1 MKVAVNR
8 CYGGFDLSPK
18 AVKMLMNRKGLN
30 CFMYKQ
36 TKYKF
41 DSGKEEF
48 TRIDETSEECG
59 LGTYYAKNDLGDKTD
74 NITKDSYWYYGDIDR
89 TDEDL
94 ISVIE
99 ELGNDASGRFGSIE
113 VVEIPDDIEWEID
126 NYDGIETIH
135 ECHRSW

>member
-59 LGTYYAKNDLGDKTD
+59 LGIYYVKNDLGDRTD
-74 NITKDSYWYYGDIDR
+74 NIPKDSYWYYGDIDR

-99 ELGNDASGRFGSIE
+99 ELGDGTNGRFGSIE
-113 VVEIPDDIEWEID
+113 VIKIPNDIEWEID

-135 ECHRSW
+135 ERHRSW

>member
-8 CYGGFDLSPK
+8 CYGGFNLSPK

-48 TRIDETSEECG
+48 TRIDETLEECG
-59 LGTYYAKNDLGDKTD
+59 LRTYYVKNDLGDKTD
-74 NITKDSYWYYGDIDR
+74 NIPKDSYWYYGDIDR

-126 NYDGIETIH
+126 NYDEIETIH